1 MNAITLFVGVSLLVG
16 CSTKRLPSTEPLRA
30 PIKPEASFP
39 PPTASQSNQLA
50 RLDALLRGPLTTL
63 DLSWVAGMG
72 EVAVPTCV
80 REAGDQTLSVGA
92 RDLMLIVLGNALQ
105 KAEFHEDAGA
115 KNDLAVPVLLE
126 ALNDEEPRVRRSGAY
141 AARFV
146 DDPRLVPTLTARLTD
161 TAVVREQAVLA
172 LGTSG
177 RESEI
182 VPIMKLFLATDNGT
196 FRYSCLY
203 SLAMICLLH
212 DIDVASVLEQNAT
225 TFGEE
230 NESNLNSVSR
240 RFIDFRGMAVLV
252 RRLSSSDLSERREA
266 NEKLRTLTGKTMAFD
281 PDGDATGRQRG
292 IEQWRKYFLKD
303 YWLAPFPSKP

>member
-1 MNAITLFVGVSLLVG
+1 VS
-16 CSTKRLPSTEPLRA
+16 
-30 PIKPEASFP
+30 
-39 PPTASQSNQLA
+39 
-50 RLDALLRGPLTTL
+50 
-63 DLSWVAGMG
+63 
-72 EVAVPTCV
+72 
-80 REAGDQTLSVGA
+80 
-92 RDLMLIVLGNALQ
+92 
-105 KAEFHEDAGA
+105 
-115 KNDLAVPVLLE
+115 VLLE